1 MSRKLRKLPTSV
13 RGMGGMIEVRLVD
26 KIDPVDGHPV
36 EAVWLTEQ
44 RVIEILKSLTPRHR
58 WFALYHELAHAAWQD
73 SGLVHFLEANPQA
86 EEAFCDVVAN
96 HRLVEIEG

>member
-1 MSRKLRKLPTSV
+1 MKKWPALPKKV
-13 RGMGGMIEVRLVD
+13 RGLGGMIEIRLVD
-26 KIDPVDGHPV
+26 SIEPIDGRPL
-36 EAVWLTEQ
+36 EAVWHTEL
-44 RVIEILKSLTPRHR
+44 RVIEILKSLSPRQC

-96 HRLVEIEG
+96 SRLVEIEG